1 MNKCRAGENRGTCFK
16 QETSDTKLV
25 FWSREVT
32 FKFVCLAEI
41 STVVLGLQRLV
52 KKENVSDEGGLSV
65 LHWDSH
71 HLLKVC
77 LGVDP
82 IQGATLR
89 CKARAPQHEHGKH
102 TRHRERWHKED
113 CLLNNKSHFTGTR
126 PHESAPLSLL
136 ELKCIWGSRPWLGLR
151 EKTTQSASAA
161 RSSSSSLRG
170 ENSFSTSGRRPSGR
184 VIPET
189 APPGRAGQRSTGPGM
204 PPRGRVAMFYQAPVS

>member
-52 KKENVSDEGGLSV
+52 KKDKVSNEGGLSV
-65 LHWDSH
+65 RHWDSH

-77 LGVDP
+77 LGVDL

-89 CKARAPQHEHGKH
+89 CKARAPQHEHSKH
-102 TRHRERWHKED
+102 ARHRERWHIED
-113 CLLNNKSHFTGTR
+113 CFLNNKSHFIGTR
-126 PHESAPLSLL
+126 PHESAPLSQL
-136 ELKCIWGSRPWLGLR
+136 ELKSIGTREELRTWVRFRSTPSPTVSDFGQPACRIKANSRFGIL
-151 EKTTQSASAA
+151 
-161 RSSSSSLRG
+161 
-170 ENSFSTSGRRPSGR
+170 SFSQHCR
-184 VIPET
+184 VPGHVGSCAKGQFEHIV
-189 APPGRAGQRSTGPGM
+189 PPYSALWS
-204 PPRGRVAMFYQAPVS
+204 Y